1 MKRNRYKKIVATIA
15 VTIVAASFVACSKVS
30 PERLESIAKSLK
42 ADTVDIDELD
52 DVKKEELKD
61 GIFIKASGDDLEDYM
76 DDLKDKTGSSEITAQ
91 MMDSFDIDDIIKLK
105 KVDEYAAYISGEVSE
120 DNKDILSESVMI
132 FKMED
137 KDSALEVFDNLTDKL
152 KDNSD
157 LEIDKLSKDEFENGK
172 KFVMNLDT
180 DDVTDIVG
188 DIIDNTMSSKLGPLA
203 GLGDVKKSAK
213 EMKKQLRQELG
224 DDFRLV
230 TALYIKNDMIIVVQ
244 GTTVSDDFDKLPE
257 ITSKLGISD
266 PLKVKNSEELIEGL
280 GTYEIDIDV
289 SSFGRFGEG
298 SN

>member
-1 MKRNRYKKIVATIA
+1 MKRIRYKKIMAAVA
-15 VTIVAASFVACSKVS
+15 VTIVAASLVACSKVS
-30 PERLESIAKSLK
+30 PERLESIAKDLK

-76 DDLKDKTGSSEITAQ
+76 DDLKDKAGSSEITAQ

-203 GLGDVKKSAK
+203 GLGDVKESAK

-280 GTYEIDIDV
+280 GTYEVDV
-289 SSFGRFGEG
+289 QMVSLGSSK
-298 SN
+298 